1 MTKINKKT
9 VHIKG
14 MHCPSCEI
22 LITDKFKEM
31 ANVTTVNSNFQKQE
45 AEVYFSGHL
54 DQDIINKKIQP
65 FGYEIMERR
74 NDIEDQEPLGKKI
87 LEAFLITIGLVL
99 IYLIAK
105 EINII
110 PAINI
115 TGNLNLLTVLFLGL
129 VASISTCMATSG
141 ALFLST
147 LDNAKSK
154 IQNPNDKSN
163 PKSKYNSNFSKAVAF
178 SVGRII
184 SYSIFGFFA
193 GLIGSVI
200 IINFKFGSVL
210 TLLAAIFMILL
221 GLDMLKI
228 ISFIAIIPF
237 RVSSNIFRKL
247 EHTLIKDPHKSAF
260 FLGAI
265 TYFLPCGF
273 TQATQVYALG
283 LASPW
288 QSALTMAVF
297 ALGTAPAILLIGHL
311 RGLLKSTIYQS
322 FMKVMAIGVLI
333 LGLYYTANFLSIY
346 GVNLG
351 FNQINKRDS
360 STNLK
365 VENGKQIINMDV
377 VSSGYVPNYFIVKK
391 GIPIKWI
398 VNGKNVFGCQGYFV
412 VPSLGIQKALN
423 EGENIFEFTPEESG
437 FVNFS
442 CGMGMYRGRIEV
454 VD

>member
-1 MTKINKKT
+1 MKINKKT

-31 ANVTTVNSNFQKQE
+31 PNVTEVKSDFKKQE

-65 FGYEIMERR
+65 FGYEIGERKS
-74 NDIEDQEPLGKKI
+74 DIENEEPMPKKFF
-87 LEAFLITIGLVL
+87 EAFLITIGLGL
-99 IYLIAK
+99 IYLIVK

-115 TGNLNLLTVLFLGL
+115 TGNLNLLTVFILGL

-147 LDNAKSK
+147 IGRKTNNLKQA
-154 IQNPNDKSN
+154 IF
-163 PKSKYNSNFSKAVAF
+163 FSL
-178 SVGRII
+178 GRII
-184 SYSIFGFFA
+184 SYTIFGFIA

-200 IINFKFGSVL
+200 VTNFKFGSVL
-210 TLLAAIFMILL
+210 TLLAAAFMILL

-228 ISFIAIIPF
+228 VSFATIIPF
-237 RVSSNIFRKL
+237 GATSNIFRKL
-247 EHTLIKDPHKSAF
+247 EHALIKDPHKSAF

-297 ALGTAPAILLIGHL
+297 AVGTAPAIILIGHL
-311 RGLLKSTIYQS
+311 KGLLKSTIYQYL
-322 FMKVMAIGVLI
+322 MKVMAVGVLI
-333 LGLYYTANFLSIY
+333 LGLYYASNFLAIY
-346 GVNLG
+346 GIG
-351 FNQINKRDS
+351 FNSPNKANES
-360 STNLK
+360 YKSNLID
-365 VENGKQIINMDV
+365 GKQIINMEV
-377 VSSGYVPNYFIVKK
+377 VSSGYIPNYFTVKK
-391 GIPIKWI
+391 GIPVKWVI
-398 VNGKNVFGCQGYFV
+398 DGKNVFGCQGYFV
-412 VPSLGIQKALN
+412 VPSLNISKALS
-423 EGENIFEFTPEESG
+423 EGENIFEFTPKDSG
-437 FVNFS
+437 FINFS

-454 VD
+454 IN

>member
-1 MTKINKKT
+1 MAKISKKT
-9 VHIKG
+9 IHIKG

-31 ANVTTVNSNFQKQE
+31 PNVTEVKSDFKKQE

-54 DQDIINKKIQP
+54 NQDIVNKKIQP
-65 FGYEIMERR
+65 FGYEIGERK
-74 NDIEDQEPLGKKI
+74 NEDEDEDNEPLSKKI
-87 LEAFLITIGLVL
+87 FEAFLIILGLGL

-115 TGNLNLLTVLFLGL
+115 TGNLNLITVLFLGL

-147 LDNAKSK
+147 IGRRTNNLKQAV
-154 IQNPNDKSN
+154 
-163 PKSKYNSNFSKAVAF
+163 YFSL
-178 SVGRII
+178 GRII
-184 SYSIFGFFA
+184 SYAFFGFIA

-200 IINFKFGSVL
+200 ITNFKFGSVL

-228 ISFIAIIPF
+228 VTFAAIIPF
-237 RVSSNIFRKL
+237 GATSSIFRKL
-247 EHTLIKDPHKSAF
+247 EHLLIKDPHKSAF

-288 QSALTMAVF
+288 QSSLTMAVF
-297 ALGTAPAILLIGHL
+297 ALGTAPAIVFIGSL
-311 RGLLKSTIYQS
+311 RGLLKSTFYQY
-322 FMKVMAIGVLI
+322 FMKIVAVGVLI
-333 LGLYYTANFLSIY
+333 LGLYYATNFLSIY
-346 GVNLG
+346 GINLG
-351 FNQINKRDS
+351 LNQVKKSDS
-360 STNLK
+360 ANTKIES
-365 VENGKQIINMDV
+365 GKQIINMDV
-377 VSSGYVPNYFIVKK
+377 VSGGYIPNFFTIKKNVPVKWV
-391 GIPIKWI
+391 I
-398 VNGKNVFGCQGYFV
+398 NGKNVFGCQGYFV
-412 VPSLGIQKALN
+412 VPSLNVSKALN
-423 EGENIFEFTPEESG
+423 EGENIIEFTPKDAG
-437 FVNFS
+437 FINFS

>member
-22 LITDKFKEM
+22 LITDKFKELP
-31 ANVTTVNSNFQKQE
+31 NVQNVKSDFKKQE
-45 AEVYFSGHL
+45 AEVHFTGYL
-54 DQDIINKKIQP
+54 DQNIINKKIQP
-65 FGYEIMERR
+65 YGYEIG
-74 NDIEDQEPLGKKI
+74 NKGDKNEDEEPLNKKI
-87 LEAFLITIGLVL
+87 FEAVLIMTGLIL

-115 TGNLNLLTVLFLGL
+115 TGNLNLLTILFLGL

-147 LDNAKSK
+147 IGRKTNNLKQA
-154 IQNPNDKSN
+154 I
-163 PKSKYNSNFSKAVAF
+163 YFSL
-178 SVGRII
+178 GRII
-184 SYSIFGFFA
+184 SYAIFGFIA

-228 ISFIAIIPF
+228 VSFAAIIPYG
-237 RVSSNIFRKL
+237 VSSNIFRKL

-297 ALGTAPAILLIGHL
+297 ALGTAPAILFIGNL
-311 RGLLKSTIYQS
+311 RGLLKSTIYQY
-322 FMKVMAIGVLI
+322 FMKVMAVGVLI

-351 FNQINKRDS
+351 FNQINKGVAS
-360 STNLK
+360 NVK
-365 VENGKQIINMDV
+365 MENGQQIINMDV

-391 GIPIKWI
+391 EIPVKWI

-423 EGENIFEFTPEESG
+423 EGENIFEFTPKDPGSI
-437 FVNFS
+437 NFS

-454 VD
+454 ID

>member
-22 LITDKFKEM
+22 LITDKFKELP
-31 ANVTTVNSNFQKQE
+31 NVQNVKSDFKKQE
-45 AEVYFSGHL
+45 AEVHFTGYL
-54 DQDIINKKIQP
+54 DQNIINKKIQP
-65 FGYEIMERR
+65 YGYEIG
-74 NDIEDQEPLGKKI
+74 NKGDKNEDEEPLNKKI
-87 LEAFLITIGLVL
+87 FEAILIMTGLIL

-115 TGNLNLLTVLFLGL
+115 TGNLNLLTVLLLGL

-147 LDNAKSK
+147 IGRKT
-154 IQNPNDKSN
+154 
-163 PKSKYNSNFSKAVAF
+163 NSLKQTIYFSL
-178 SVGRII
+178 GRII
-184 SYSIFGFFA
+184 SYAIFGFIA

-228 ISFIAIIPF
+228 VSFAAIIPYG
-237 RVSSNIFRKL
+237 VSSNIFRKL
-247 EHTLIKDPHKSAF
+247 ENRFIKDPHKSAF

-297 ALGTAPAILLIGHL
+297 ALGTAPAILFIGNL
-311 RGLLKSTIYQS
+311 RGLLKSTIYQY
-322 FMKVMAIGVLI
+322 FMKVMAVGVLI

-351 FNQINKRDS
+351 FNQINKGVAS
-360 STNLK
+360 NVK
-365 VENGKQIINMDV
+365 MENGQQIINMDV

-391 GIPIKWI
+391 EIPVKWI

-423 EGENIFEFTPEESG
+423 EGENIFEFTPKDPGSI
-437 FVNFS
+437 NFS

-454 VD
+454 ID

>member
-1 MTKINKKT
+1 
-9 VHIKG
+9 

-31 ANVTTVNSNFQKQE
+31 PNVVQVKSNFNKQE
-45 AEVYFSGHL
+45 AEIYFTGHL
-54 DQDIINKKIQP
+54 DQNIINKKIQP
-65 FGYEIMERR
+65 YGYEVGDKGDK
-74 NDIEDQEPLGKKI
+74 NEDEEPLNKKI
-87 LEAFLITIGLVL
+87 FEAFLITIGLVL

-147 LDNAKSK
+147 IGRKTNNLKQAV
-154 IQNPNDKSN
+154 
-163 PKSKYNSNFSKAVAF
+163 YFSL
-178 SVGRII
+178 GRII
-184 SYSIFGFFA
+184 SYAIFGFIA

-221 GLDMLKI
+221 ALDMLKI
-228 ISFIAIIPF
+228 VSFAAIIPF
-237 RVSSNIFRKL
+237 GVSSNIFKKL
-247 EHTLIKDPHKSAF
+247 ENRFIRDPHKSAF

-288 QSALTMAVF
+288 QSALTMTVF
-297 ALGTAPAILLIGHL
+297 ALGTAPAILFIGNL
-311 RGLLKSTIYQS
+311 RGLLKSTIYQY
-322 FMKVMAIGVLI
+322 FMKVMAVGVLI

-351 FNQINKRDS
+351 FNQINKGTAS
-360 STNLK
+360 NVK
-365 VENGKQIINMDV
+365 VENGQQIINMDV

-391 GIPIKWI
+391 EIPVKWI

-423 EGENIFEFTPEESG
+423 EGENIFEFTPKKSG

-454 VD
+454 KD

>member
-1 MTKINKKT
+1 MPKISKKT

-31 ANVTTVNSNFQKQE
+31 PNVTEVKSNFQKQE

-54 DQDIINKKIQP
+54 DQEIVNKKIRQ
-65 FGYEIMERR
+65 FGYEIR
-74 NDIEDQEPLGKKI
+74 NKEDKNEEDEPLSKKI
-87 LEAFLITIGLVL
+87 FEAILITAGLIL

-147 LDNAKSK
+147 IDRKTNNLKQAV
-154 IQNPNDKSN
+154 
-163 PKSKYNSNFSKAVAF
+163 YFNS
-178 SVGRII
+178 GRVI
-184 SYSIFGFFA
+184 SYAIFGFIA
-193 GLIGSVI
+193 GLVGSVI
-200 IINFKFGSVL
+200 ITNLKFGTGL
-210 TLLAAIFMILL
+210 TLLAAAFMILL

-228 ISFIAIIPF
+228 VSFATIIPF
-237 RVSSNIFRKL
+237 GGTSIIFRKL
-247 EHTLIKDPHKSAF
+247 ENRLIKDPHKSAF
-260 FLGAI
+260 FLGLI

-288 QSALTMAVF
+288 QSAITMAVF
-297 ALGTAPAILLIGHL
+297 ALGTAPAIIFIGSLRNLLNNIFY
-311 RGLLKSTIYQS
+311 KY
-322 FMKVMAIGVLI
+322 FMKIVAVGVLI
-333 LGLYYTANFLSIY
+333 LGLYYVTNFLAIY
-346 GVNLG
+346 GIG
-351 FNQINKRDS
+351 FSNRPNK
-360 STNLK
+360 TNLTY
-365 VENGKQIINMDV
+365 VSNLVNGKQIINMDV
-377 VSSGYVPNYFIVKK
+377 ISGGYFPNQFTIKK

-398 VNGKNVFGCQGYFV
+398 INGKNVFGCQGYFV
-412 VPSLGIQKALN
+412 VSSLGISKALN
-423 EGENIFEFTPEESG
+423 EGENLIEFTPTETG
-437 FVNFS
+437 FINFS